1 MKLLKKI
8 FRFTLVFISLF
19 ALISFAN
26 TKVFASTV
34 VEEVEQDFSDLSTD
48 EIVEIIIDEE
58 IDYISFF
65 SNINI
70 GINKFK
76 VNNDYYNELTNR
88 NDASDIIEEMLNCNN
103 LTANEEYKLG
113 LLLDMINNN
122 ISIANVDAD
131 LLSVNSNEY
140 IYIRQMDLLFNT
152 YIIKKIL

>member
-19 ALISFAN
+19 ALISFVN
-26 TKVFASTV
+26 TQVFASTV

-76 VNNDYYNELTNR
+76 VNNDYYKELTNR
-88 NDASDIIEEMLNCNN
+88 NDAYDIIEEMLICNN

-122 ISIANVDAD
+122 INIANVDAG

-140 IYIRQMDLLFNT
+140 IYTPNGSTVQHA
-152 YIIKKIL
+152 Y

>member
-19 ALISFAN
+19 ALISFAD

-70 GINKFK
+70 GIKS
-76 VNNDYYNELTNR
+76 T
-88 NDASDIIEEMLNCNN
+88 
-103 LTANEEYKLG
+103 
-113 LLLDMINNN
+113 
-122 ISIANVDAD
+122 
-131 LLSVNSNEY
+131 
-140 IYIRQMDLLFNT
+140 
-152 YIIKKIL
+152 